1 MPKTSSK
8 WTCQEC
14 GHITLSYLG
23 KCPEC
28 NSWGTLIE
36 EVVHK
41 KSTKSNLNSLENS
54 FSSSSSV
61 NIEDLQRIKSF
72 DKELDN
78 VLGGGF
84 VPGSLV
90 LLAGEPGIGKST
102 ILLQVADYLSNKTS
116 RTKIKFER

>member
-102 ILLQVADYLSNKTS
+102 ILLQVADYLSNLKTA
-116 RTKIKFER
+116 